1 MSEFTKA
8 DIKKMKAV
16 IKNESKAKKKRRKK
30 RMNTSKLGFL
40 FLSIW
45 AMAIQ
50 TYVMIMIVKLHDTN
64 SLAIITGVVFGEV
77 IAFYLGYLKYSRDI
91 NLMHMEKNYIPNY
104 DDQED
109 DY

>member
-8 DIKKMKAV
+8 DIKKMKSI
-16 IKNESKAKKKRRKK
+16 IKKEGKTKRKNKKRL
-30 RMNTSKLGFL
+30 NTSKLGFL
-40 FLSIW
+40 LLSIW
-45 AMAIQ
+45 AMGIQ
-50 TYVMIMIVKLHDTN
+50 TYVMIMIAKLHDTT

-77 IAFYLGYLKYSRDI
+77 IAFYLGYLKYSKDI

-104 DDQED
+104 DDQEE

>member
-16 IKNESKAKKKRRKK
+16 IKSENKAKKKKKK
-30 RMNTSKLGFL
+30 RLNTSKLGFL
-40 FLSIW
+40 LLSIW
-45 AMAIQ
+45 AMAVQ
-50 TYVMIMIVKLHDTN
+50 TYVMIMIVKLHDTT
-64 SLAIITGVVFGEV
+64 SLAIITGVVFGEI

-91 NLMHMEKNYIPNY
+91 NLAHMDKNYIPNY
-104 DDQED
+104 DSQEE